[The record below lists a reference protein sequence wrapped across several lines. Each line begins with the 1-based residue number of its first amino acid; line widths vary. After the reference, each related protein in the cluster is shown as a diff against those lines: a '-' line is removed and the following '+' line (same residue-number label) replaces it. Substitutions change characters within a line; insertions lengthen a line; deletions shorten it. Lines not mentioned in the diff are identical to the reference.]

1 MKYWNPLRNTLLGTL
16 GAMGVGL
23 LLCRMLRYDV
33 RFLWLLTGLGSMAG
47 ISASLAVQ
55 RGRICQGICIGATV
69 ITSGIG
75 GAWLIGNLWG
85 GVYAMAAAIAVYL
98 AVFTGGYGFPAKLG
112 LVTVT
117 ALLID
122 MLMTTGI
129 YQSISCVAAI
139 VAGIMTI
146 DGMRDRSLRKAQ
158 LQNQI
163 DRVSHGA
170 TGLHANSV
178 MLITLFLIA
187 AVLAAVVSYLF
198 LRLLWMG
205 ATALISKLSGPA
217 GDLFAW
223 LRVLQQRFYAWFISH
238 FQYTPEGPHVTE
250 DFDDVMDWT
259 PGTGLLMTSSV
270 LMIALFIIGAGMI
283 AAAGAVFVYQVR
295 KPKANSSDTSMDYVE
310 EYEALERPKWRLFHR
325 KRKERH
331 PDYQGAMK
339 VRFAFQIL
347 LKSRMK
353 SDPSAFSKT
362 PNELR
367 DDKDEN
373 EDSLIDAYN
382 RVRYGDGNVPQG
394 QLEKVEK
401 WLKNNQKNA

>member
-16 GAMGVGL
+16 GTMGVGL

-47 ISASLAVQ
+47 ILASIAVP
-55 RGRICQGICIGATV
+55 RGRACQGICIGVTV
-69 ITSGIG
+69 IASGIC

-85 GVYAMAAAIAVYL
+85 GVYAMAATIAVYL
-98 AVFTGGYGFPAKLG
+98 AVFIGGYGFSAKLG

-122 MLMTTGI
+122 LLMTKGI
-129 YQSISCVAAI
+129 YQSISCIAAI
-139 VAGIMTI
+139 AAGILTM

-158 LQNQI
+158 LQNQV
-163 DRVSHGA
+163 DRVSPVG
-170 TGLHANSV
+170 TGLSASSI
-178 MLITLFLIA
+178 MLTAMFLIA

-205 ATALISKLSGPA
+205 AAAPISKLSGPA
-217 GDLFAW
+217 GDLYAW
-223 LRVLQQRFYAWFISH
+223 FRVLQQRFCAWFISH

-250 DFDDVMDWT
+250 EYDDAMDWT

-295 KPKANSSDTSMDYVE
+295 KPKANPSDTPMDYVE
-310 EYEALERPKWRLFHR
+310 EYEALEHPKWRLFHR
-325 KRKERH
+325 KRKERL

-339 VRFAFQIL
+339 VRYAFQTL
-347 LKSRMK
+347 LRNRMK
-353 SDPSAFSKT
+353 QDPVAYTKT

-367 DDKDEN
+367 KVQDTLEDE
-373 EDSLIDAYN
+373 LIDAYN
-382 RVRYGDGNVPQG
+382 RVRYGDGIVPQG
-394 QLEKVEK
+394 QLENVEK
-401 WLKNNQKNA
+401 WLKINQKNP

>member
-23 LLCRMLRYDV
+23 LLCRMLRYDA

-47 ISASLAVQ
+47 ILASIAVP
-55 RGRICQGICIGATV
+55 RGRACQGICISVTV
-69 ITSGIG
+69 IASWIG
-75 GAWLIGNLWG
+75 GAWQIGNLWG
-85 GVYAMAAAIAVYL
+85 GVYAMAATIAVYL

-122 MLMTTGI
+122 LLMTTGI
-129 YQSISCVAAI
+129 YQGISCVAAI
-139 VAGIMTI
+139 AAGILTM

-163 DRVSHGA
+163 DRVSHGG
-170 TGLHANSV
+170 TGLTVNSI
-178 MLITLFLIA
+178 MLTALFLIG
-187 AVLAAVVSYLF
+187 AVLAAAVSYL
-198 LRLLWMG
+198 LIRLLWMG
-205 ATALISKLSGPA
+205 ILALISKLSGPA

-283 AAAGAVFVYQVR
+283 AAAGAVFVYQTH
-295 KPKANSSDTSMDYVE
+295 KPKANPSDMPMDYVE
-310 EYEALERPKWRLFHR
+310 EYEKLERPKWRLFHR

-331 PDYQGAMK
+331 PNYHGTMM
-339 VRFAFQIL
+339 VRYAFQAL
-347 LKSRMK
+347 LRNRMK
-353 SDPSAFSKT
+353 HDPTAYTKT

-367 DDKDEN
+367 KEQDADD
-373 EDSLIDAYN
+373 LIDAYN
-382 RVRYGDGNVPQG
+382 RVRYGDGDVPQG

-401 WLKNNQKNA
+401 WLKINQKSP

>member
-33 RFLWLLTGLGSMAG
+33 RFLWLLTGLGGIAG
-47 ISASLAVQ
+47 ILASIAVP
-55 RGRICQGICIGATV
+55 RGRACQGICIGVTALA
-69 ITSGIG
+69 SGIC
-75 GAWLIGNLWG
+75 GAWLIGNPWG
-85 GVYAMAAAIAVYL
+85 GVYAIAATIAVYL

-122 MLMTTGI
+122 LLMTTGI
-129 YQSISCVAAI
+129 YQGISCVAAI
-139 VAGIMTI
+139 AAGILTM

-163 DRVSHGA
+163 DRVSHGG

-178 MLITLFLIA
+178 MLATLFLIG
-187 AVLAAVVSYLF
+187 AVLAAMVSYLL

-205 ATALISKLSGPA
+205 VLALISKLSGPA

-223 LRVLQQRFYAWFISH
+223 LRALQQRFYAWFISH
-238 FQYTPEGPHVTE
+238 FQYTPEGSHVKE
-250 DFDDVMDWT
+250 EYDDAMDWT
-259 PGTGLLMTSSV
+259 PGTGLLMTSSI
-270 LMIALFIIGAGMI
+270 LMIALFIIGAGMV
-283 AAAGAVFVYQVR
+283 AAAGAVFIYQVR
-295 KPKANSSDTSMDYVE
+295 KPKANPSDTPMDYVE
-310 EYEALERPKWRLFHR
+310 EYETLERPGWRLFHR
-325 KRKERH
+325 KHKARDQ
-331 PDYQGAMK
+331 DYQGAMK
-339 VRFAFQIL
+339 VRYAFQTL
-347 LKSRMK
+347 LRNRMK
-353 SDPSAFSKT
+353 QDPIAYTKT

-367 DDKDEN
+367 KAQDALEDE
-373 EDSLIDAYN
+373 LIDAYN
-382 RVRYGDGNVPQG
+382 RVRYGDGNVTQG

-401 WLKNNQKNA
+401 WLQTKNQ